1 MGESGLK
8 TANLAQ
14 KEKFSESVQMK
25 SDKIPLLLVM
35 CHMPAAA
42 DFDRQL
48 FC

>member
-8 TANLAQ
+8 TVNWAQ
-14 KEKFSESVQMK
+14 KKKFSESLQMK

-35 CHMPAAA
+35 CHMTAAA

-48 FC
+48 CC